1 MEDILLKDINSII
14 NSSLNNN
21 NNNPGPNHNN
31 NNNSSS
37 SSILRNNNNSIIS
50 QQQQQQHFNA
60 HHHSQQVQSTGVLG
74 PSVGL
79 GVEKDVRPY
88 IATNGGLPPGISVVR
103 DNAQF
108 TMPELPKG
116 VSISRQSLG
125 NEKVCSMGGG
135 ASPGVGIGGPAYPSS
150 TQEVEEEGAKPRQ
163 YKPLVKHFNRNE
175 VGFDL
180 SRVKTEPGLLKKPP
194 PLTIRPESRPS
205 PSRLPNNM
213 MTTSSTSSTTPTKM
227 NSSPVVSTSS
237 KTQIASSIQNSMNS
251 SNAVTLTESQKSHEQ
266 SSVPLSNKSSDVDS
280 GVEEENSLKS
290 IEEEMQDEDELN
302 NKGNADLRKDEEHSI
317 LKAHLSIDEDSNN
330 LGFPD
335 TASESVRQSI
345 DFFSNLKNP
354 VVGKDTLCIYC
365 TQNCYDKDPKLLN
378 CLHTICSLCLENQL
392 KESSSNRG
400 TEDVILDL
408 DVAPIGIERSVFC
421 PPCKIK
427 TLENEI
433 TQNLIIISADSSMD
447 CEDSDGKICNSCDE
461 DNVSSQ
467 WCKDC
472 EEYLCD
478 DCVKAHLRCT
488 LLKAVKNLNCQVLNH
503 QGHTHRFSREVAF
516 DFKFKLRQMISD
528 VKLKK
533 NTLEEN
539 RALLG
544 TKLTEVNIK
553 ERSLLTQLK
562 DIEQYLVNKIECRFK
577 ELIKEVSKTILDKRK
592 AIDGRKNTLDR
603 LFQQADH
610 SLAFVDH
617 LINFKSQEQYGED
630 LGILSAKRT
639 IKPIIFKLDAYF
651 QQYSGSAMHE
661 GLDSCLKQ
669 MLADVKVLNSPPRTP
684 PSETIVSQPNVQL
697 VPSPSQKV
705 VIKRPLESPSQASR
719 IAQRTTLLKPQTPQ
733 VVKRSPSISKAVG
746 RGLTSANIGGRGSPL
761 SSGRGSPLSRGRGAV
776 AKSAGSGRG
785 GRGGSSSAGPGRGVS
800 TRGAK
805 RGKSIGAATQAAL
818 NKVKQGQ
825 AIGARPAAGVGR
837 GSNSLNNSPVLKSPN
852 MPINAQQKMHIS
864 QRQLMQ
870 QQQHKNPQQLD
881 IRRVSH
887 QQQVLKPNEA
897 APSRPPILRQ
907 RSQIT
912 VTSSNYQ
919 QNQQQWPNNANNW
932 TQAQQQQQAPQPR
945 MQGQA
950 PQPRMQAQPP
960 QQHQRDQVKQQQ
972 QNNYFVAAYGQQ
984 EQSQRGIYPQS
995 GQVSTTLQS
1004 SSSTTTTTTQ
1014 PSRSNSSWHTPQIDT
1029 ASSVVSPAN
1038 AVSKS
1043 SDTSFKITLPSISKI
1058 QPNNTSLTPNLPIK
1072 KEILDSNEESFSS
1085 TVTASKNSQAIDSR
1099 SLLPLKSI
1107 QEAGKKISENVVVSN
1122 QASMS
1127 KPQNSS
1133 LTISQISTTEKVVES
1148 VSAPKGIT
1156 VSVKKE
1162 GVSQSSNA
1170 EVSQSSDAE
1179 DWCAVCH
1186 DGGDVQYC
1194 CARCPKVYH
1203 LYCYVPSMASEPP
1216 DDWVCL
1222 LCATVAEVYQY
1233 SNKVEEGKM
1242 GERDLMIC
1250 RRLLLELYNQY
1261 PQSASFKDCADLNF
1275 PQYLQVVKEP
1285 IALDVIKNRVDKNNI
1300 DQYSTIEEFLSD
1312 VRRMFKNCYIFHEKD
1327 SQWFQHAKELEEYL
1341 DKKLEEWIPHLAY
1354 DQTLDAFKN
1363 TKKRRNTDASSYTA
1377 GPSSAKKKR
1386 TSDVTGEKSLIPD
1399 EVTPKKKSKNKKQV
1413 QNVDDGEESDPLS
1426 EGEKL
1431 DYLDCLEAKLDRANK
1446 SLDEKDEVRDG
1457 TSAGPSKRGRG
1468 GGKRGN
1474 GEGRRRGRSALT
1486 SGNESGGC
1494 DRSWTNIQT
1503 SLVEGQVDTWTK
1515 SLSGCPCKNG
1525 TQSDKDGDCACC
1537 MEDSGGC
1544 QCGIGVTNRCG
1555 QCGLE
1560 EFCDNMCNIT
1570 ISSSAMR
1577 NSSGRSFGEIK
1588 SPSSA
1593 IGPLFFL
1600 QFLRGSRLTSTSPL
1614 DLSICGENERY
1625 SPPIVLF
1632 KDYQEGVPGIA
1643 TLFFRV
1649 DVPSSSRSQ
1658 FIAHY
1663 AFVPI
1668 WEKNGSHFLEET
1680 RLRIRGGTPLPGS
1693 NSLEEFLGGESQ
1705 EGEEVTSYLGMGCDW
1720 SFHEKNCS
1728 SHNSSCSFASP
1739 GFPGIYDPNKACK
1752 YLINRD
1758 ENINSRIRITFNSF
1772 NLPPNLCV
1780 EHFVSIYDGK
1790 TIRDPILHTLC
1801 GYVSPGE
1808 SYDFNGPSIL
1818 VEFSSSH
1825 VLPPYHFNGFAATI
1839 EFPTSADIDEE
1850 KEVDGL
1856 EDEDDHGEDDEEYD
1870 DDIEHDYGEDTE
1882 YEDDEIV
1889 SIPEFDDDPDEIY
1902 TAGN

>member
-1 MEDILLKDINSII
+1 MSQHPYAYGGYPPQGYQQYYQQQPQQQQQQSWPQPQQQQQQQQQHTPQQQQQHYI
-14 NSSLNNN
+14 
-21 NNNPGPNHNN
+21 
-31 NNNSSS
+31 
-37 SSILRNNNNSIIS
+37 

-290 IEEEMQDEDELN
+290 IEEESKKEKTVSDNNADSTGNLESFSDGVQDEDELN

-478 DCVKAHLRCT
+478 DCVKAHLRVKMT
-488 LLKAVKNLNCQVLNH
+488 KDHTLKLVISSKKQLSSSSSSVPSLKLLKICSYHDQEYLDYYCETCDKLTCRNCQVLNH

-639 IKPIIFKLDAYF
+639 VERQLRRLKKTDTSTGLTDQTNNFKLDAYF

-805 RGKSIGAATQAAL
+805 GASVSTGRGGGGRGSMNNSVRGKSIGAATQAAL

-1004 SSSTTTTTTQ
+1004 SSSTTTTTQ

-1162 GVSQSSNA
+1162 GVDNNSSSNTCTNVAEVSQSSNA

-1399 EVTPKKKSKNKKQV
+1399 EVTPKKKSKNKNKSKV
-1413 QNVDDGEESDPLS
+1413 PEGDDSDGEGEEAVNDNEDVDDGEESDPLS

-1468 GGKRGN
+1468 
-1474 GEGRRRGRSALT
+1474 
-1486 SGNESGGC
+1486 
-1494 DRSWTNIQT
+1494 
-1503 SLVEGQVDTWTK
+1503 
-1515 SLSGCPCKNG
+1515 
-1525 TQSDKDGDCACC
+1525 
-1537 MEDSGGC
+1537 
-1544 QCGIGVTNRCG
+1544 
-1555 QCGLE
+1555 
-1560 EFCDNMCNIT
+1560 
-1570 ISSSAMR
+1570 
-1577 NSSGRSFGEIK
+1577 
-1588 SPSSA
+1588 
-1593 IGPLFFL
+1593 
-1600 QFLRGSRLTSTSPL
+1600 
-1614 DLSICGENERY
+1614 
-1625 SPPIVLF
+1625 
-1632 KDYQEGVPGIA
+1632 
-1643 TLFFRV
+1643 
-1649 DVPSSSRSQ
+1649 
-1658 FIAHY
+1658 
-1663 AFVPI
+1663 
-1668 WEKNGSHFLEET
+1668 
-1680 RLRIRGGTPLPGS
+1680 
-1693 NSLEEFLGGESQ
+1693 
-1705 EGEEVTSYLGMGCDW
+1705 
-1720 SFHEKNCS
+1720 
-1728 SHNSSCSFASP
+1728 
-1739 GFPGIYDPNKACK
+1739 
-1752 YLINRD
+1752 
-1758 ENINSRIRITFNSF
+1758 
-1772 NLPPNLCV
+1772 
-1780 EHFVSIYDGK
+1780 
-1790 TIRDPILHTLC
+1790 
-1801 GYVSPGE
+1801 
-1808 SYDFNGPSIL
+1808 
-1818 VEFSSSH
+1818 
-1825 VLPPYHFNGFAATI
+1825 
-1839 EFPTSADIDEE
+1839 
-1850 KEVDGL
+1850 
-1856 EDEDDHGEDDEEYD
+1856 
-1870 DDIEHDYGEDTE
+1870 
-1882 YEDDEIV
+1882 
-1889 SIPEFDDDPDEIY
+1889 
-1902 TAGN
+1902 